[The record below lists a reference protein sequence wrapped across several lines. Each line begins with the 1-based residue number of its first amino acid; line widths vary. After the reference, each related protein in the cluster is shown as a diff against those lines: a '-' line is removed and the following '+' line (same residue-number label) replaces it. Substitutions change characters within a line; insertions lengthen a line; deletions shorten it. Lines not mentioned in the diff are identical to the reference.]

1 MSEWERRLVWA
12 PEAGQVHDTKI
23 PDIILSV
30 GAGVQARALQAS
42 ADPRRASKLLP
53 GGVRGRVNT
62 LKQMFK
68 ATLDCE
74 IVYNDFS
81 RFFDGQAELRSRCHR
96 LNIVLPDKPCELD
109 EVDKLEELED
119 TALDFLSPR
128 CRQAYDP
135 NFENAYSHIQHV
147 ASKLRASLF
156 YFDVTE
162 IQPNDATNPRDWQ
175 VDGLLRCR
183 LKRQYHRRL
192 HSLLKGGNLGPLRF
206 RARTTTGIVT
216 NWSFPINNWDFGKF
230 SVAASMRIID
240 RRNSIFVEM
249 KFDKSGHWEVISG
262 FPRVLEVISLDK

>member
-1 MSEWERRLVWA
+1 MSEWERKLVWA

-30 GAGVQARALQAS
+30 GAGVQARALHAS
-42 ADPRRASKLLP
+42 ANPGRASKLLP
-53 GGVRGRVNT
+53 SGVRGRVNT

-74 IVYNDFS
+74 IAYNDFC

-96 LNIVLPDKPCELD
+96 LNIVLPDRPCELD

-119 TALDFLSPR
+119 TALDFLNPR
-128 CRQAYDP
+128 CRQAYNP

-162 IQPNDATNPRDWQ
+162 IQSNDPTNPGDWQ

-183 LKRQYHRRL
+183 LKRQYRRQF
-192 HSLLKGGNLGPLRF
+192 HNLLRGGNSGPLRF
-206 RARTTTGIVT
+206 RARTTTGIVA
-216 NWSFPINNWDFGKF
+216 NWSFPIRDWDFDKF
-230 SVAASMRIID
+230 SVATSMWIVD
-240 RRNSIFVEM
+240 RRNSIFVDM
-249 KFDKSGHWEVISG
+249 KFGNSGHWEVISG
-262 FPRVLEVISLDK
+262 FPRVLEVRSLEN